1 MTGKNLTDK
10 SLTGKGLTNKRLTR
24 KNLADKRLTDK
35 NLIAD
40 FGFTS
45 EIGINLIS
53 ALVRAL
59 ESKLDNR
66 TKTEPLLRDR
76 FSLFDSNAKS
86 GSRSESGS
94 GSGHS
99 RILDINPNTTVS
111 EFFFV
116 LQTYIALVMK
126 LLAAGIISRHRPGSN
141 PDILA
146 HLSNLDDDHLPDWI
160 NRQIEQSMFFTN
172 AGLDGFVEHTPF
184 SWYTEISPTMENRSP
199 TTESRIEIAR
209 GIRDMA
215 LCLNRYDL
223 EDLKQA
229 HSSDIPGKF
238 HHHMIPASLRKPL
251 GEFYT
256 PDWLVSIT
264 CDRAETGDW
273 LALRVLDPTC
283 GSGAFLM
290 EIIRRKRTAALSSG
304 MSDEQTLEHILAT
317 VQGMEISP
325 LAVQSAR
332 VNVLISIIDLP
343 AMKKRRSGQ
352 KIRIPVVQA
361 DAILS
366 PTDLFGTGAA
376 GKFDLVIGN
385 PPWVKWSNLPES
397 YRTRIKPACLNQGI
411 LPDTAYHGGSEL
423 DFSCVLTHAV
433 ADKWLKTGGDLVFIV
448 TRSIFQSPSASGFRN
463 FKISNDTNLVPVS
476 VDDLG
481 KAKPFPDVAMSPAIL
496 RMTKTTGNTGPKYPV
511 PWRIRGKFDTA
522 ETTLSRIPVQH
533 HEANPVDGANGP
545 WAILPPGRFRQL
557 AALRGT
563 TRWLTGRKGVTTDLN
578 GVYMLRVINQDPKTG
593 LVQVETRPEAG
604 RKEIGPAR
612 RFWIEPDLLYPLLK
626 GAGDF
631 SACHL
636 HSRENLF
643 VLIPNNGIVKSAL
656 EDARAV
662 LSVLPNTLDFLYT
675 YKDLL
680 ETRSTLNRN
689 RGTTPFYAIHN
700 IGPYSFAPWKVIWAE
715 MSSTLE
721 SVVISGSDVPFI
733 GRRNFIPDHKVY
745 FVGLDD
751 RDTAFFVCGLLNS
764 FPVREYIDSHTLKIQ
779 VGNIFKH
786 LALPEFL
793 RTDPDHK
800 ALATLC
806 ALAHTECNME
816 RKTELVSEFSEIA
829 EWILV
834 SGNHSLETG

>member
-1 MTGKNLTDK
+1 MDQISYLSKRD
-10 SLTGKGLTNKRLTR
+10 LTG
-24 KNLADKRLTDK
+24 K

-40 FGFTS
+40 FGPTS
-45 EIGINLIS
+45 EIGTS
-53 ALVRAL
+53 LVSTLFHDFKDRR
-59 ESKLDNR
+59 DNC
-66 TKTEPLLRDR
+66 TKTESLFQDW
-76 FSLFDSNAKS
+76 STLFDSGAKPDP
-86 GSRSESGS
+86 GHPFISRFESSVGMNE
-94 GSGHS
+94 
-99 RILDINPNTTVS
+99 LL
-111 EFFFV
+111 FV
-116 LQTYIALVMK
+116 IQTYTALVMK
-126 LLAAGIISRHRPGSN
+126 LLAAGLVSRHRLGPN
-141 PDILA
+141 PDILTR
-146 HLSNLDDDHLPDWI
+146 LSSLDDDRLADWMD
-160 NRQIEQSMFFTN
+160 REIEQGMFFAN
-172 AGLDGFVEHTPF
+172 AGLDGFVENTPF
-184 SWYTEISPTMENRSP
+184 SWVMHGISSTTKNRDGI
-199 TTESRIEIAR
+199 TR
-209 GIRDMA
+209 GIRAMA
-215 LCLNRYDL
+215 TRLDQYALDHSMH
-223 EDLKQA
+223 A
-229 HSSDIPGKF
+229 HSEDIPGTF
-238 HHHMIPASLRKPL
+238 HHAMIPAPLRKPL

-256 PDWLVSIT
+256 PNQLVNMACECAKIKDWFVPRI
-264 CDRAETGDW
+264 
-273 LALRVLDPTC
+273 LDPAC
-283 GSGAFLM
+283 GSGAFLT
-290 EIIRRKRTAALSSG
+290 EIIRRKRTAALSTGQSNR
-304 MSDEQTLEHILAT
+304 ETLENILKT
-317 VQGMEISP
+317 VQGTEISP
-325 LAVQSAR
+325 LATQAAR
-332 VNVLISIIDLP
+332 VNVLISIIDLLP
-343 AMKKRRSGQ
+343 AAKRKTG
-352 KIRIPVVQA
+352 KNIRIPVVQA
-361 DAILS
+361 DAIMS
-366 PTDLFGTGAA
+366 PADLFGTGEA

-397 YRTRIKPACLNQGI
+397 YRARIKPACLNQGI

-481 KAKPFPDVAMSPAIL
+481 KAKPFPDVAMSAAIL

-545 WAILPPGRFRQL
+545 WAVLPPGRFRQL

-604 RKEIGPAR
+604 RKKIGPAR
-612 RFWIEPDLLYPLLK
+612 GFWIEPDLLYPLLK

-643 VLIPNNGIVKSAL
+643 VLVPNNGIVKSAL

-721 SVVISGSDVPFI
+721 SAVISGSDVPFI

-764 FPVREYIDSHTLKIQ
+764 PPVREYIDSHTLKIQ
-779 VGNIFKH
+779 VGNIFKY
-786 LALPEFL
+786 LALPEFS
-793 RTDPDHK
+793 RADPDHK

-829 EWILV
+829 ERILV
-834 SGNHSLETG
+834 SGNHSPETG